1 MLVRDIKHI
10 RNNCSVGQTI
20 RSQKPGEGMIEA
32 EIIGKY
38 PHFCRVTDNRT
49 AWNINWV
56 DFAKLKI

>member
-20 RSQKPGEGMIEA
+20 RCQKPGEGMTEA

-49 AWNINWV
+49 A
-56 DFAKLKI
+56 